1 MALTSSDTHTAGVRV
16 GRAGLGGRVPTS
28 LKFLP
33 GMGLGGGVQFLIFLL
48 GGGGGSG
55 QPGTPSGY
63 TRVQYS
69 EK

>member
-48 GGGGGSG
+48 GGGGSG
-55 QPGTPSGY
+55 QPGTHSGY
-63 TRVQYS
+63 TLVQYS